1 MKRLLFAL
9 ACVALAACSHGAV
22 AGPKI
27 DPALALVI
35 PADTTLLV
43 GTRLEDI
50 EKTDVYK
57 KHLAGRSIPQIDA
70 FAKET
75 QVDPR
80 KELWELL
87 YISNGK
93 QGALLGRGKF
103 ADDGEPRIPKG
114 GLGRF
119 AYKGYNFVGDD
130 RTAVLL
136 LSPTA
141 VGYGDT
147 AELRAMVDAK
157 EKSVG
162 PASAMAELLK
172 EIPPSSQAWAAYRGG
187 PVELPLN
194 PKSDPTGNLG
204 NAARV
209 LSLIQTGTFYFDFSM
224 GVKGL
229 GTGSGNNEQDAA
241 DLEGALKA
249 LVGFGRL
256 ATSPKQPELQRL
268 WDGLTVTREARVV
281 KLHIEEPAELVDGAL
296 NLVLGKK

>member
-1 MKRLLFAL
+1 ML
-9 ACVALAACSHGAV
+9 
-22 AGPKI
+22 
-27 DPALALVI
+27 I
-35 PADTTLLV
+35 PADTVLLV

-50 EKTDVYK
+50 EKTEVYK
-57 KHLAGRSIPQIDA
+57 KHLAGRSIPQIES
-70 FAKET
+70 FAKQT
-75 QVDPR
+75 LVDPR

-136 LSPTA
+136 LSA
-141 VGYGDT
+141 SSVGYGDT
-147 AELRAMVDAK
+147 AELRAMIDAK
-157 EKSVG
+157 EKSAG
-162 PASAMAELLK
+162 LAPAMAELLK
-172 EIPPSSQAWAAYRGG
+172 EIPPTSQLWAAYRGG
-187 PVELPLN
+187 PIELPFN
-194 PKSDPTGNLG
+194 TKGDATGNLA

-224 GVKGL
+224 GVRGL
-229 GTGSGNNEQDAA
+229 GTGSGNNEQDAGE
-241 DLEGALKA
+241 LEGALKA

-256 ATSPKQPELQRL
+256 ATPAKQPELQRL

-281 KLHIEEPAELVDGAL
+281 KLHIEEPEELVDGAL
-296 NLVLGKK
+296 DLVLGKK

>member
-1 MKRLLFAL
+1 MRRLLGL
-9 ACVALAACSHGAV
+9 LLMVAASCSHGPV

-35 PADTTLLV
+35 PGDTTLLV

-75 QVDPR
+75 LVDPR

-93 QGALLGRGKF
+93 HGALLGRGKF
-103 ADDGEPRIPKG
+103 ADDGEPRLPKG

-130 RTAVLL
+130 HTAVLL
-136 LSPTA
+136 LSPSS

-147 AELRAMVDAK
+147 AELRAMIDAK
-157 EKSVG
+157 EKSAG
-162 PASAMAELLK
+162 LPPALAELLK
-172 EIPPSSQAWAAYRGG
+172 DIPASSQMWAAYRGG

-194 PKSDPTGNLG
+194 TKGDPTGNLA
-204 NAARV
+204 NAARI
-209 LSLIQTGTFYFDFSM
+209 LSLIQTGTFYLDFSM
-224 GVKGL
+224 GVRGL
-229 GTGSGNNEQDAA
+229 ATGASNNEQDAGE
-241 DLEGALKA
+241 LEGALKA

-268 WDGLTVTREARVV
+268 WDGLTVTRESRVV
-281 KLHIEEPAELVDGAL
+281 KLHIEEPTELVDGAL
-296 NLVLGKK
+296 DLVLGKK

>member
-1 MKRLLFAL
+1 MRRLAGL
-9 ACVALAACSHGAV
+9 VAVLLAACSHPQV

-27 DPALALVI
+27 DPALSMVI
-35 PADTTLLV
+35 PADTVLLV
-43 GTRLEDI
+43 GTRLEAI

-57 KHLAGRSIPQIDA
+57 KYLAQRSIPQIDA
-70 FAKET
+70 FAKQT
-75 QVDPR
+75 LVDPR

-103 ADDGEPRIPKG
+103 SDDGEPRLPKG
-114 GLGRF
+114 GLNRF
-119 AYKGYNFVGDD
+119 NYKGYNFVGDD
-130 RTAVLL
+130 RTAILL

-147 AELRAMVDAK
+147 PELRALIDAK

-162 PASAMAELLK
+162 PAPAMAELLK
-172 EIPPSSQAWAAYRGG
+172 DIPPDSQLWAAYRGG
-187 PVELPLN
+187 PIQLPF
-194 PKSDPTGNLG
+194 DTRGNLSNIAKAVG
-204 NAARV
+204 
-209 LSLIQTGTFYFDFSM
+209 LIQSGTVYFDVRM

-229 GTGSGNNEQDAA
+229 ATGSGNNEQDAGE
-241 DLEGALKA
+241 LESAMKA

-256 ATSPKQPELQRL
+256 AMPQKQPELQRV

-281 KLHIEEPAELVDGAL
+281 KFHIDEPKELVDGAL
-296 NLVLGKK
+296 NLWLGRK